1 MFDLTRT
8 QWLLIGSMVIG
19 FVLGKILKNFKV
31 GFVLALVLGL
41 LFAVNMKKR
50 K

>member
-1 MFDLTRT
+1 MLDLTRG
-8 QWLLIGSMVIG
+8 QWIMIGAVIVG

-31 GFVLALVLGL
+31 GFAIALVLGL
-41 LFAVNMKKR
+41 LFAINMKKR

>member
-1 MFDLTRT
+1 MFDFTRG
-8 QWLLIGSMVIG
+8 QWLMIGALIIG

-31 GFVLALVLGL
+31 GFAIAVVLSL
-41 LFAVNMKKR
+41 LFAVNMKR

>member
-1 MFDLTRT
+1 MFDLTRS
-8 QWLLIGSMVIG
+8 QWLLIGAIVVG

-31 GFVLALVLGL
+31 GFAIALVLGL
-41 LFAVNMKKR
+41 LFAVNMKK